1 MKKMQQEKQG
11 QLNKI
16 SLIGR
21 GGIGLPMFFCLYIAQ
36 SIPSS
41 FFATALQ
48 VMMREAH
55 YSLATIGLL
64 QLVKLPWVLKFL
76 WSPVVD
82 RHCLTGR
89 DFRRCIIGS
98 ECVYALF
105 IILAGLFDVS
115 DNLYLIIA
123 LVCLSLV
130 ASATQDIATDALA
143 ILMHGGRDKSM
154 VNSMQS
160 MGSFGGALVGSGLLL
175 VVLHTF
181 GWQTVTLCLGLFVL
195 LMLIPL
201 IMRREPVIAAKS
213 TQERARLTDFASF
226 FTQRGIWRQIGF
238 LMLYYASMIGIL
250 SMMRPWLVDLG
261 YDMKEIGVMSG
272 IVGTSAAFCASFGAG
287 LLLRRV
293 GIRFT
298 RILFACFILF
308 TTIYF
313 LGLSYLSQPST
324 LLLYLG
330 IILMW
335 SSYGMATIV
344 VYTSAMECV
353 RPGREG
359 TDFTIQ
365 TVLTHLSG
373 IIIATLSGSVAQ
385 HFGYHGLF
393 LTESLIAA
401 LSLCYIL
408 VFFRNK
414 ACSQN

>member
-1 MKKMQQEKQG
+1 MQTENQP
-11 QLNKI
+11 NNHI
-16 SLIGR
+16 SSKGR
-21 GGIGLPMFFCLYIAQ
+21 GIGLPMFFCLYIAQ

-48 VMMREAH
+48 VMMREAN

-64 QLVKLPWVLKFL
+64 QLVKLPWVVKFL
-76 WSPVVD
+76 WSPLVD

-89 DFRRCIIGS
+89 DFRRCIVVS
-98 ECVYALF
+98 EIVYAIF
-105 IILAGLFDVS
+105 IILAGHLNVT
-115 DNLYLIIA
+115 DNLYLIIFM
-123 LVCLSLV
+123 VMLSLV

-143 ILMHGGRDKSM
+143 ILMHRGRDKSM

-160 MGSFGGALVGSGLLL
+160 MGSFGGALIGSGVLLL
-175 VVLHTF
+175 VLHRF
-181 GWQTVTLCLGLFVL
+181 GWHAVTPFLGVFVL

-201 IMRREPVIAAKS
+201 LRRKDLNIAQKDVR
-213 TQERARLTDFASF
+213 QRARLTDFASF
-226 FTQRGIWRQIGF
+226 FIQRGIWRQIGF

-393 LTESLIAA
+393 LTESFIAA